1 MSATDKDQEKEDRIA
16 YDVIVDCYDSE
27 EQAMGWYYYLEDK
40 MATPFKGKC
49 ILKRSTSPLLT
60 NEEVEVTEM
69 ASADAC
75 ENEMFVTVKWQG
87 RELDVPLAQIEVIDG
102 DDETREAVEDWH
114 YWIDRGYGF

>member
-1 MSATDKDQEKEDRIA
+1 
-16 YDVIVDCYDSE
+16 
-27 EQAMGWYYYLEDK
+27 
-40 MATPFKGKC
+40 
-49 ILKRSTSPLLT
+49 
-60 NEEVEVTEM
+60 M

>member
-1 MSATDKDQEKEDRIA
+1 
-16 YDVIVDCYDSE
+16 
-27 EQAMGWYYYLEDK
+27 MGWYYYLEDK